1 MQGAG
6 ADVAPEAVQALG
18 GGAGARDLED
28 AVRDPRGDVGGAG
41 LDRGHPYREVAT
53 GPLGDRIGECLDRPE
68 RRTRP

>member
-1 MQGAG
+1 MRFVTPG
-6 ADVAPEAVQALG
+6 
-18 GGAGARDLED
+18 
-28 AVRDPRGDVGGAG
+28 GDVGGAG